1 MNTTLR
7 FGAVSLLA
15 LMAAACGGE
24 SNKEAVDP
32 VPRETATPE
41 PTVSAGASIIR
52 DDVPLERAVPPLE
65 PLDQRISF
73 DEGGSDLSEA
83 AIAEL
88 ETVLASRQ
96 MEAGGAIVLRG
107 HTDSDGSDEANIRAS
122 QNRADAVRDWL
133 VENGVSEARITI
145 IAMGEQNPEM
155 PNANPD
161 GSANETGRAYN
172 RRVMLSI
179 MLPPELEKQ
188 RQEQPQTLVEQV
200 TAQE

>member
-1 MNTTLR
+1 MHTTLR
-7 FGAVSLLA
+7 SGTVSLMALA
-15 LMAAACGGE
+15 IAACGGTSNEKPADPAPTE
-24 SNKEAVDP
+24 SANL
-32 VPRETATPE
+32 E
-41 PTVSAGASIIR
+41 PTPSEGTSIIR
-52 DDVPLERAVPPLE
+52 SDVPLERELPPLE

-73 DEGGSDLSEA
+73 DEGGSELSEA

-96 MEAGGAIVLRG
+96 MEAGGAIILRG
-107 HTDSDGSDEANIRAS
+107 HTDSAGPDEANIRAS
-122 QNRADAVRDWL
+122 QNRAEAVHEWL
-133 VENGVSEARITI
+133 VENGVSEARFTI

-161 GSANETGRAYN
+161 GTANDAGRAYN

-200 TAQE
+200 AAQE

>member
-15 LMAAACGGE
+15 LMITACGGE
-24 SNKEAVDP
+24 SNKEVVDP
-32 VPRETATPE
+32 APSVTANPE

-52 DDVPLERAVPPLE
+52 DDVPLERALPPLE

-73 DEGGSDLSEA
+73 DEGGSDLSDA

-96 MEAGGAIVLRG
+96 MEAGGAIILRG
-107 HTDSDGSDEANIRAS
+107 HTDSAGSDEANIRAS
-122 QNRADAVRDWL
+122 QNRADAVHDWL
-133 VENGVSEARITI
+133 VENGVSEARFTI

-161 GSANETGRAYN
+161 GSANEAGRAYN